1 VGTVSEK
8 PTDLDA
14 VQAADRLVQ
23 EDDRLVD
30 RIGAG
35 VDPGVDDE
43 LTRTLVR
50 WRQQVRQEDT
60 AAGAGELL
68 EHVMRQWRRRA
79 RVRRVCRWLTFGRW
93 PR

>member
-1 VGTVSEK
+1 VGEK
-8 PTDLDA
+8 PIDLDA

-23 EDDRLVD
+23 EDDRLVTM
-30 RIGAG
+30 IGAG

-43 LTRTLVR
+43 LVRTLVR

-60 AAGAGELL
+60 DAGAGEML
-68 EHVMRQWRRRA
+68 EQVMRQWRRRA
-79 RVRRVCRWLTFGRW
+79 RWRRVARWVTFGRW